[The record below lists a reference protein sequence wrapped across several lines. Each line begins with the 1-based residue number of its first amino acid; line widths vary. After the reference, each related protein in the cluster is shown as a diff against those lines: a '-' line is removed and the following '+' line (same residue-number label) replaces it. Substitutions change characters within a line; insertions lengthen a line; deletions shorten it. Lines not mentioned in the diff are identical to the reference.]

1 MYFQF
6 KYIFL
11 NTIIILSFL
20 FSSENADI
28 KNEQKILFNKHKK
41 QISSL
46 KKDYLL
52 KKDNLQ
58 KEYDRLLPLYNSL
71 NKEYNL
77 ILDSLDNIISKTIT
91 NNDNNDNP
99 QMSKFFQFI
108 ENTKNE
114 QSTKLKKRKTYYKN
128 EFSNIDSTI
137 EFLFDIILLYEKH
150 ALDNNNP
157 ISNLDA
163 EIVALNKI
171 IKNAEKTILN
181 YESGVSSNRLN
192 YSISSLINADRYI
205 NEKKYIDAIN
215 ECKIAINNFPDNSIA
230 YEKLGS
236 AYYLNNNLNDALK
249 NWTIALSMDPDNL
262 NLSKFFSYI
271 IFNIKIFFLNIK
283 NK

>member
-28 KNEQKILFNKHKK
+28 KNEQKILFDKHKK

-52 KKDNLQ
+52 NKDNLQ

-77 ILDSLDNIISKTIT
+77 ILDSLDNVISKTIT

-157 ISNLDA
+157 ISSLDA

-262 NLSKFFSYI
+262 NLSKFL
-271 IFNIKIFFLNIK
+271 NDIKEDN
-283 NK
+283 

>member
-28 KNEQKILFNKHKK
+28 KNEQKILFDKHKK

-262 NLSKFFSYI
+262 NLSKFL
-271 IFNIKIFFLNIK
+271 NDIKEDN
-283 NK
+283 

>member
-52 KKDNLQ
+52 NKDNLQ

-108 ENTKNE
+108 ENTKND

-150 ALDNNNP
+150 TLDNNNP
-157 ISNLDA
+157 ISSLDA

-262 NLSKFFSYI
+262 NLSKFL
-271 IFNIKIFFLNIK
+271 NDIKEDN
-283 NK
+283 

>member
-41 QISSL
+41 QISYL

-52 KKDNLQ
+52 NKDNLQ

-114 QSTKLKKRKTYYKN
+114 QSNKLKKRKTYYKN

-157 ISNLDA
+157 ISSLDA

-236 AYYLNNNLNDALK
+236 AYYLNNNLSDALK

-262 NLSKFFSYI
+262 NLSKFL
-271 IFNIKIFFLNIK
+271 NDIKEDN
-283 NK
+283 

>member
-28 KNEQKILFNKHKK
+28 KNEQKILFDKHKK

-157 ISNLDA
+157 ISSLDA

-236 AYYLNNNLNDALK
+236 AYYLNNNLSDALK

-262 NLSKFFSYI
+262 NLSKFL
-271 IFNIKIFFLNIK
+271 NDIKEDN
-283 NK
+283 

>member
-20 FSSENADI
+20 FSSENTDI
-28 KNEQKILFNKHKK
+28 KNEQKILFDKHKK

-52 KKDNLQ
+52 NKDNLQ
-58 KEYDRLLPLYNSL
+58 KEYERLLPLYNSL

-77 ILDSLDNIISKTIT
+77 ILDSLDNVISKTIT

-150 ALDNNNP
+150 TLDNNNP
-157 ISNLDA
+157 ISSLDA

-262 NLSKFFSYI
+262 NLSKFL
-271 IFNIKIFFLNIK
+271 NDIKEDN
-283 NK
+283 

>member
-28 KNEQKILFNKHKK
+28 KNEQKILFDKHKK

-52 KKDNLQ
+52 NKDNLQ

-77 ILDSLDNIISKTIT
+77 ILDSLDNVISKTIT

-150 ALDNNNP
+150 TLDNNNP
-157 ISNLDA
+157 ISSLDA

-262 NLSKFFSYI
+262 NLSKFL
-271 IFNIKIFFLNIK
+271 NDIKEDN
-283 NK
+283 

>member
-28 KNEQKILFNKHKK
+28 KNEQKILFDKHKK

-114 QSTKLKKRKTYYKN
+114 QSNKLKKRKTYYKN

-157 ISNLDA
+157 ISSLDA

-236 AYYLNNNLNDALK
+236 AYYLNNNLSDALK

-262 NLSKFFSYI
+262 NLSKFL
-271 IFNIKIFFLNIK
+271 NDIKEDN
-283 NK
+283 